1 MKKTALTIAALT
13 LSASAFADIS
23 SGNPD
28 LQGWAVED
36 PGLGTAQPATTR
48 VAPMPF
54 GTEDQYGG
62 ILFNES
68 PARSDAASAPG
79 VGDSYGSIL
88 HSVGF
93 DW

>member
-1 MKKTALTIAALT
+1 MKKIALTIAAFT
-13 LSASAFADIS
+13 LSASAVADIS

-36 PGLGTAQPATTR
+36 PGLRNAQPAGTGN
-48 VAPMPF
+48 APMPF

-62 ILFNES
+62 ILFNET
-68 PARSDAASAPG
+68 PAPSDAPAAPG